1 MRASEDGQALVF
13 AVIVLLSVLVGG
25 LILYNSGR
33 LVLTKM
39 RLQNAA
45 ESTAYSG
52 AVLTARDY
60 NFSAYAN
67 RAIVANQ
74 VAIAQMVG
82 LRSWARYYCLTY
94 NDQCGNQQSGNDLPS
109 QIQGVVDRS
118 EVTSIYGSWLSYYKG
133 LSEAIF
139 QVNRASDGPLADI
152 ANTLSGLLS
161 NEASSFHDAVLGDLA
176 AGAAGQGL
184 LAQVVAANDPHAQ
197 ISAVGKTLIADA
209 VQNLRGF
216 TQTYG
221 NSTTAQTRLATV
233 VSQGLDGFS
242 KARGGNEWTPY
253 PLLNPTSWIPYNDQP
268 FTAIW
273 NNYSGGTEWKTGFK
287 TWNAMDVSSVSGF
300 AIWWISVLGV
310 PIPIPIPIWTNP
322 PLYFWP
328 NPLSQAAASAGKTA
342 DLATTDNFGEATG
355 SASYGSS
362 YSVNTQA
369 ADKQDNAGAGNSIA
383 TYSGLP
389 SYEDVA
395 DTQTADFAAPALS
408 IVLDRPRTTIMTTT
422 QLGIGSGAL
431 ATPGTEAGGQVE
443 AMATAQAQFARPQAS
458 RSLGGKIVYGNLF
471 NPYWEAHLAPTPTSV
486 RAMAVAAQAAGHG

>member
-13 AVIVLLSVLVGG
+13 AVIVLLSVLAGG
-25 LILYNSGR
+25 LVLYNSGR

-39 RLQNAA
+39 HLQNTA

-52 AVLTARDY
+52 AVLVARDY

-109 QIQGVVDRS
+109 QIQGVVNRS
-118 EVTSIYGSWLSYYKG
+118 EVRSIYGLWLSYYKG
-133 LSEAIF
+133 LSQATF
-139 QVNRASDGPLADI
+139 QANRASDGAIADI
-152 ANTLSGLLS
+152 ANTLTGLLGKG
-161 NEASSFHDAVLGDLA
+161 AIGFHDAVLGDLA

-184 LAQVVAANDPHAQ
+184 LARVMTANDPRAQ
-197 ISAVGKTLIADA
+197 ISTAGKILIGDA

-233 VSQGLDGFS
+233 VTQGLDGFS

-253 PLLNPTSWIPYNDQP
+253 PLLNPASWIPYNDQP
-268 FTAIW
+268 FSVIW
-273 NNYSGGTEWKTGFK
+273 NSYSGGTEWKTGFK

-300 AIWWISVLGV
+300 AIWWISVFGV

-328 NPLSQAAASAGKTA
+328 NSLSHAAASAGKTA

-369 ADKQDNAGAGNSIA
+369 ADTQNNAGAGNSIA

-389 SYEDVA
+389 NYEDVS
-395 DTQTADFAAPALS
+395 DTQAADFAAPTLS
-408 IVLDRPRTTIMTTT
+408 IVLDRPRATIMTTT
-422 QLGIGSGAL
+422 QLGVASGTL

-471 NPYWEAHLAPTPTSV
+471 NPYWEAHLAPTPASV
-486 RAMAVAAQAAGHG
+486 RAMAVAAQVAGHG

>member
-13 AVIVLLSVLVGG
+13 AVIVLLSVLAGG
-25 LILYNSGR
+25 LVLYNSGR

-39 RLQNAA
+39 HLQNTA

-52 AVLTARDY
+52 AVLVARDY

-109 QIQGVVDRS
+109 QIQGVVNRS
-118 EVTSIYGSWLSYYKG
+118 EVRSIYGLWLSYYKG
-133 LSEAIF
+133 LSQATF
-139 QVNRASDGPLADI
+139 QANRASDGAIADI
-152 ANTLSGLLS
+152 ANTLTGLLGKG
-161 NEASSFHDAVLGDLA
+161 AIGFHDAVLGDLA

-184 LAQVVAANDPHAQ
+184 LARVMTANDPRAQ
-197 ISAVGKTLIADA
+197 ISTAGKILIGDA

-233 VSQGLDGFS
+233 VTQGLDGFS

-253 PLLNPTSWIPYNDQP
+253 PLLNPASWIPYNDQP
-268 FTAIW
+268 FSVIW
-273 NNYSGGTEWKTGFK
+273 NSYSGGTEWKTGFK

-300 AIWWISVLGV
+300 AIWWISVFGV

-328 NPLSQAAASAGKTA
+328 NSLSHAAASAGKTA

-369 ADKQDNAGAGNSIA
+369 ADTQNNAG
-383 TYSGLP
+383 
-389 SYEDVA
+389 
-395 DTQTADFAAPALS
+395 
-408 IVLDRPRTTIMTTT
+408 
-422 QLGIGSGAL
+422 
-431 ATPGTEAGGQVE
+431 
-443 AMATAQAQFARPQAS
+443 
-458 RSLGGKIVYGNLF
+458 
-471 NPYWEAHLAPTPTSV
+471 
-486 RAMAVAAQAAGHG
+486 